1 MFSCFL
7 RRLLTA
13 FARSKAGP
21 VSALPLLS
29 AEEESRRRDDIE
41 ILTERFAVH
50 DAQPFHHGDSNGKGV
65 CCSPY
70 SLLA

>member
-1 MFSCFL
+1 
-7 RRLLTA
+7 
-13 FARSKAGP
+13 
-21 VSALPLLS
+21 LLS